1 MKRQA
6 TKSADRF
13 RVIPFPK
20 PSGAVVFRVVGTRI
34 NGSRVRENFKT
45 ETEQTTAFNGI
56 RMSVA
61 AVRLGDRIRR
71 TVSM

>member
-13 RVIPFPK
+13 RVIPFTNPT
-20 PSGAVVFRVVGTRI
+20 GAVVFRVVGTRI

-45 ETEQTTAFNGI
+45 EAEQTTAFNGI

-61 AVRLGDRIRR
+61 AV
-71 TVSM
+71 